1 MHSSRLDEPTGAATM
16 LRALAT
22 ILVVLAIGLVIGGGI
37 GVMLAKLLVKV
48 LGTVAQQLSG

>member
-37 GVMLAKLLVKV
+37 GVMLAKLLV
-48 LGTVAQQLSG
+48 